1 MGLGTTIAAPPIRRG
16 TSRPFQRA
24 LENISTTSGGFKTFT
39 LKISMVMVMVMV
51 YGLWFMVMVFF
62 HLVIRA
68 FRLGPVVFWGDG
80 LSLGYIRVGG
90 PCQAPNLRLVVC
102 HCCITITLVIRN

>member
-24 LENISTTSGGFKTFT
+24 LENLSTTSGGFKTFT
-39 LKISMVMVMVMV
+39 LKISMVYGYG
-51 YGLWFMVMVFF
+51 YGLWLWLWFMVFF

-68 FRLGPVVFWGDG
+68 FRLGPVVFRGDG

-90 PCQAPNLRLVVC
+90 PCQAPNINNLSSYVVL
-102 HCCITITLVIRN
+102 HVS